1 MRKAPIEYIRSCL
14 STQTDENDLTY
25 FVVAQADVIIE
36 AVMAPARRYTIK
48 EHQNMHGV
56 VYQTARTDLLDLTNR
71 GVLELQKQ
79 GKELVFRV
87 PTDIGERL
95 KRLEAGPRPS

>member
-1 MRKAPIEYIRSCL
+1 
-14 STQTDENDLTY
+14 
-25 FVVAQADVIIE
+25 
-36 AVMAPARRYTIK
+36 
-48 EHQNMHGV
+48 MHGV